1 MSLRGHKSR
10 QIGPSFLRRRRT
22 PPAYVQ
28 RRCVRSPFRSLEQA
42 AMRWFC
48 SQQRRFCKPGIPRS
62 MQIMKRSSLGLLPC
76 LSGHTL
82 RATSGARRHVAALLS
97 GLLSQSKFGSLLQN
111 ARLGT
116 WEPGLSLWLRR
127 GVNRPIREFNFGDF
141 TMYQNRITLIGFLG
155 NDAITRTANNASFTV
170 LSLATKSS
178 YKDKKTG
185 GYNSHTEWHRCVVWG
200 RLAEYA
206 KTLTKGAHLSVEGEL
221 RSREQTN
228 KKTSAK
234 QRVWEVRVAS
244 ILKLDR
250 AEKASPEEVA
260 DSPEDSTEDVP
271 E

>member
-28 RRCVRSPFRSLEQA
+28 RQYVRSPFRSLEQP
-42 AMRWFC
+42 AMRWFR

-62 MQIMKRSSLGLLPC
+62 MQIMKRSSLGFLPC
-76 LSGHTL
+76 MSGHTL

-127 GVNRPIREFNFGDF
+127 RVTRPIREFNFGDF

-185 GYNSHTEWHRCVVWG
+185 EYNSHTEWHRCVVWG

-228 KKTSAK
+228 KKTNAK
-234 QRVWEVRVAS
+234 QRVWEVRVSS

-250 AEKASPEEVA
+250 AEKV
-260 DSPEDSTEDVP
+260 SPEDQEP
-271 E
+271 EEINQEEEAA